1 MANVPAVNNNK
12 IMDLKA
18 VLDRSA
24 RSIKDVAASNIT
36 PERIVKMALVAAS
49 RNPDLLLC
57 DPQSIL
63 RCLMDASQLGLE
75 PFTGIDRSYIIPRNN
90 KVTGKK
96 EATFM
101 PSYRGLV
108 DLARRSG
115 QLKSISADIIH
126 ENDKFEI
133 EKGLNPR
140 LVHVPNYSKDR
151 GKPILIYAVAQLKD
165 GGNQFEVLTFDEV
178 EAIRL
183 KAPSGRSGAWVG
195 SWGEMAKKTAIRRIS
210 KLLPMAVEFEKAIA
224 YDNAAE
230 SGETYYDVDSFEVNE
245 TPAEEPVSKA
255 DSLVEKLAGVTP
267 Q

>member
-1 MANVPAVNNNK
+1 MANLPAVNNTK

-18 VLDRSA
+18 ILERSA

-133 EKGLNPR
+133 EKGLNPK

-151 GKPILIYAVAQLKD
+151 GKPILVYAVAILKD
-165 GGNQFEVLTFDEV
+165 GAAQFEVMTTEEV
-178 EAIRL
+178 ESIRS
-183 KAPSGRSGAWVG
+183 KSPSGRSGPWANN
-195 SWGEMAKKTAIRRIS
+195 WGEMAKKTAIRRIA
-210 KLLPMAVEFEKAIA
+210 KLLPMSIELEKAITI
-224 YDNAAE
+224 DNAAE

-245 TPAEEPVSKA
+245 TPAEEPVTKA
-255 DSLVEKLAGVTP
+255 DSLVEKLSGVTP